1 MATWY
6 NEVVRRMRLG
16 VGRKRCVSAGA
27 IAGPAIGGMN
37 PPAGAIAS
45 LNAWVCVIV
54 SLAGSACVTT
64 TYREQ
69 TTLEET
75 TKEIDREGPV
85 IELVATVDGAPLPV
99 LMDLVTHLPL
109 DARLELK
116 ATARHPLG
124 VYRSVLVGSITL
136 YCAAPALGGARTAHA
151 FDLTS
156 ESAGPEH
163 DPEAPQPEE
172 RVLEWGVELKEYGSQ
187 CAKRGLEL
195 SELQGILEVQAV
207 SAHGHLGRSPSLGFL
222 TR

>member
-1 MATWY
+1 M
-6 NEVVRRMRLG
+6 NPLL
-16 VGRKRCVSAGA
+16 SA
-27 IAGPAIGGMN
+27 IAT
-37 PPAGAIAS
+37 
-45 LNAWVCVIV
+45 LDAWVCVIL
-54 SLAGSACVTT
+54 SLVAPACVTT

-75 TKEIDREGPV
+75 KKEVDRDGPV
-85 IELVATVDGAPLPV
+85 IELLAMVDGAPLPV

-136 YCAAPALGGARTAHA
+136 YCAAPALGGARTVHA

-163 DPEAPQPEE
+163 DPAAPQPEE
-172 RVLEWGVELKEYGSQ
+172 RVLEWGVELGAYQEQ
-187 CAKRGLEL
+187 CSRRGLSL
-195 SELQGILEVQAV
+195 SEIQGIVEVQAV
-207 SAHGHLGRSPSLGFL
+207 GANGHLGRSPSWGFL